1 MKKLTMTFDSIDMY
15 IENNKEELND
25 YILSLNGVV
34 ESNASYDNET
44 GTMTFNITYDDVIIK
59 NKMLQ
64 LELKTYLNRYK
75 YPALI
80 FFDKH
85 FEGKIGK
92 KVFKGKVC
100 CEFCFKIAIEDL
112 FEIDEIVKVENNY
125 IERYIE
131 NYSSLDEGEDNI
143 TIYYDASK
151 IDSNKMDEII
161 KALNI

>member
-1 MKKLTMTFDSIDMY
+1 MKKLTMTFDSIEIY
-15 IENNKEELND
+15 KEDDRND
-25 YILSLNGVV
+25 LKKYILALNGVI
-34 ESNASYDNET
+34 ESNVSYDPET
-44 GTMTFNITYDDVIIK
+44 GTVTFNITYDDVIIK

-64 LELKTYLNRYK
+64 LEIKTYLNRYK

-80 FFDKH
+80 LFDKH
-85 FEGKIGK
+85 FEGKIDK

-131 NYSSLDEGEDNI
+131 NYSDLDEGEDII
-143 TIYYDASK
+143 TIYYDANK
-151 IDSNKMDEII
+151 FDSNKMDEII

>member
-1 MKKLTMTFDSIDMY
+1 MKKLTMTFDSIEIY
-15 IENNKEELND
+15 KEDDRNELKN
-25 YILSLNGVV
+25 YILALNGVT
-34 ESNASYDNET
+34 ESDVSYDAET
-44 GTMTFNITYDDVIIK
+44 GTVTFNITYDDAIIK

-64 LELKTYLNRYK
+64 LEIKTYLNRYK

-85 FEGKIGK
+85 FEGETGK
-92 KVFKGKVC
+92 KEFKGKVC

-131 NYSSLDEGEDNI
+131 HYSSLDEGEDNI